1 MQATKTERHFIITP
15 EVAGSLGPQTRMD
28 KSVHPPV
35 VFRLHYV
42 FDGWLGDDLL
52 ESFPCIIA
60 TQRLTESFLS
70 AGLTGFSVA
79 DVDVSRSEQFTDM
92 YGDRQLPEF
101 RWIQISGLAG
111 EHDFGQSSSGL
122 VVSDRCLRLIQTF
135 SANHLDTLPFS
146 PA

>member
-1 MQATKTERHFIITP
+1 MQATETARHFIITP
-15 EVAGSLGPQTRMD
+15 EVAGGLGPKTQIDT
-28 KSVHPPV
+28 SVHPPIV
-35 VFRLHYV
+35 SRLHYV

-52 ESFPCIIA
+52 ETFPCFIA
-60 TQRLTESFLS
+60 SRGLTESFVS

-79 DVDVSRSEQFTDM
+79 DVEVSRSEQFTDI
-92 YGDRQLPEF
+92 YGDWQLPEF
-101 RWIQISGLAG
+101 MWIQISGLAG

-135 SANHLDTLPFS
+135 SASHLDTTPFS